1 RQPRP
6 CDALPSAARTG
17 EARRAGARACRPI
30 RSRTYL
36 QPRAR
41 SNRRD
46 ARGEREGARAASAR
60 PHASPLRGG
69 EAALARSVAFQ
80 LPLHSFTLSK
90 GDGNMKL
97 IARGIAFALALAPAL
112 LQAEEKSTTTPTS
125 KDSARTDAN
134 PMNTPDTGSRAK
146 KSSAADEK
154 MTDARLVALLH
165 HVNQDEIAAGKLAQQ
180 KGQSADIKSYGKQLV
195 DDHTKADA
203 DVKAAATKAGISPS
217 DSALTAHDREM
228 MRVDKNKM
236 DQLKKM
242 SGAEFDR
249 TFAQVLTQDHQH
261 MISLLRDH
269 KGDLQS
275 PELKTLVDNTIPVL
289 EKHKDLARKV
299 LRNSPPPANLGRTP
313 NRR

>member
-1 RQPRP
+1 
-6 CDALPSAARTG
+6 
-17 EARRAGARACRPI
+17 
-30 RSRTYL
+30 
-36 QPRAR
+36 
-41 SNRRD
+41 
-46 ARGEREGARAASAR
+46 
-60 PHASPLRGG
+60 
-69 EAALARSVAFQ
+69 
-80 LPLHSFTLSK
+80 
-90 GDGNMKL
+90 MKL

-242 SGAEFDR
+242 SGAEFDK
-249 TFAQVLTQDHQH
+249 TFAQVLAKDHDH
-261 MISLLRDH
+261 MVSMLRDH
-269 KGDLQS
+269 KDDLQS
-275 PELKTLVDNTIPVL
+275 PELKQLVDNTIPVL
-289 EKHKDLARKV
+289 EQHKDMAEKAGRKTPQPQG
-299 LRNSPPPANLGRTP
+299 RSPQPERPQQR
-313 NRR
+313 